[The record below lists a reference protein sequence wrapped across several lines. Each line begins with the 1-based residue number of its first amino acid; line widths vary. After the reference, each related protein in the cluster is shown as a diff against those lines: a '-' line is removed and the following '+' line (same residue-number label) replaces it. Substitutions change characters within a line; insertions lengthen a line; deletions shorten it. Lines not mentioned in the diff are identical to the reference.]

1 MDNQSKIQ
9 LFTNEELDMKV
20 RVVEINGEPWLV
32 GKEVAEVLGYK
43 NTRDAL
49 SKHVDEEDK
58 NTVAI
63 YDGIGNPNKV
73 IINESGLYSLV
84 LRSKLPEAKKFKR
97 WVTSEVLPSIRKHGM
112 YATDDLLNDPDL
124 MIKAAS
130 KIKEEREGR
139 LKAESQ
145 VKELTDKV
153 VKLSIDVNNLEKRTV
168 KGTTLTDISCCTDTP
183 RRLIEDYCFSMGWYS
198 KKNNEVIIHDITL
211 VTATRRN
218 AIEFTNKGAE
228 ILIQQFSK
236 NGKLF

>member
-32 GKEVAEVLGYK
+32 GKDVAEVLGYK
-43 NTRDAL
+43 NPRKAL
-49 SKHVDEEDK
+49 LDHVDVEDK
-58 NTVAI
+58 GVTKCDTLGGSQEMTV
-63 YDGIGNPNKV
+63 
-73 IINESGLYSLV
+73 INESGLYSLV
-84 LRSKLPEAKKFKR
+84 LRSKLPVAKKFKR

-124 MIKAAS
+124 MIKAAN
-130 KIKEEREGR
+130 KIKEEKEGR

-168 KGTTLTDISCCTDTP
+168 KGTTLTDISCCTDT
-183 RRLIEDYCFSMGWYS
+183 LED
-198 KKNNEVIIHDITL
+198 
-211 VTATRRN
+211 
-218 AIEFTNKGAE
+218 
-228 ILIQQFSK
+228 
-236 NGKLF
+236 